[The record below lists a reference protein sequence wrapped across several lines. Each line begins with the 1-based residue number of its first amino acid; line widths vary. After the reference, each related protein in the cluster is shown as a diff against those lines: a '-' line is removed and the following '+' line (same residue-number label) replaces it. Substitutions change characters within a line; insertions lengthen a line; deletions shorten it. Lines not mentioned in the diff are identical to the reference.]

1 MQSFNDISNVAV
13 VLINLFIII
22 INAVTQFFKSK
33 KTIKKVLDDSL
44 EDKLNEKLRGL
55 YDDNRR
61 QYRFQIVDF
70 AGDLHNGIPKTREE
84 FQAIFEIFDRYESLV
99 ERLNIKNHY
108 VDSEMNY
115 INEQYKKIK

>member
-13 VLINLFIII
+13 VLINLFIIMV
-22 INAVTQFFKSK
+22 NAVTQFFKSK
-33 KTIKKVLDDSL
+33 NTIKKVLNESL

-70 AGDLHNGIPKTREE
+70 AGDLHNGIHKTREE

-115 INEQYKKIK
+115 INEQYKKMK